1 MKQAVLIFLLLVI
14 CYQYGFA
21 QSDST
26 ETKEGWNIGLLPV
39 ISYDSDLGLKYGGLT
54 NIYDYGDGSYY
65 PKYKHSIYL
74 EISRTTKGSGINQL
88 FYDSRNV
95 FPNRNIR
102 VTADVSYL
110 TEKAM
115 HFYGFNGYKSVYNPD
130 WVDPDHED
138 YISRMF
144 YRYERK
150 LFRSLLDFQGPLQG
164 KWHWLLGGGHFNV
177 NIGEVDIDN
186 LNEDLKPENKLPDTF
201 SLYTKYKENGWIS
214 TEESDGGIV
223 NYLKAGLVYDSRDNE
238 PNPMKGMYSELLFM
252 TAPKLLGNAENPY
265 TKMVLTHRQ
274 YFTIVPE
281 RLSFVY
287 RLSYQGTISGK
298 APFYMEPYMI
308 MSFSPNV
315 SNEALGGAKT
325 IRGILRQR
333 ILAEGYTFGN
343 FEARWK
349 MAKFRFINQNFY
361 LALSGFFDTGRAV
374 DYRKTGDSSSSSY
387 LSGKDEK
394 LHHSVGVGF
403 HAAMNENFIL
413 AADYGIALDERDGKQ
428 GIYVGMNWLF

>member
-1 MKQAVLIFLLLVI
+1 MKKGVIAILMLII
-14 CYQYGFA
+14 SWQYSIG
-21 QSDST
+21 QTDCSDN
-26 ETKEGWNIGLLPV
+26 KEGWNIGLLPV

-54 NIYDYGDGSYY
+54 NVYDYGDGTYY

-88 FYDSRNV
+88 FYDSKNI

-102 VTADVSYL
+102 VTADVGYL

-115 HFYGFNGYKSVYNPD
+115 HFYGFNGYKSVYNPN
-130 WVDPDHED
+130 WVDPDHKD
-138 YISRMF
+138 YHSRMF

-150 LFRSLLDFQGPLQG
+150 LFRSLLDFQAPLKG
-164 KWHWLLGGGHFNV
+164 NLHWVLGGGHFNV
-177 NIGEVDIDN
+177 HVAEVDIDN
-186 LNEDLKPENKLPDTF
+186 LNQDLKPENKLPDTF
-201 SLYTKYKENGWIS
+201 SLYTKYKEKGWIS
-214 TEESDGGIV
+214 REESDGGIV
-223 NYLKAGLVYDSRDNE
+223 NYLKAGLVYDTRDNE
-238 PNPMKGMYSELLFM
+238 PNPMKGIYSELLFM
-252 TAPKLLGNAENPY
+252 TAPRVLGNRDNPY

-274 YFTIVPE
+274 YFTVVPE

-287 RLSYQGTISGK
+287 RLSYQGTISGQ
-298 APFYMEPYMI
+298 APFYIEPYMI
-308 MSFSPNV
+308 MSYSPNV

-325 IRGILRQR
+325 IRGVLRQR

-349 MAKFRFINQNFY
+349 FAKFRMINQNFY

-374 DYRKTGDSSSSSY
+374 DYRETGDPSSSPY
-387 LSGKDEK
+387 LSDSKER
-394 LHHSVGVGF
+394 LHNSVGVGF

-413 AADYGIALDERDGKQ
+413 AADYGRALDERDGKS
-428 GIYVGMNWLF
+428 GIYLGMNWLF